1 VLPAA
6 VSDEVSVARFL
17 IARRN
22 RATSHLDGY
31 GTAMAG
37 GVRFTNLVPTVT
49 LDWLADR
56 FPAPDV
62 LKIDVEGAE
71 LAVLAGAT
79 QLLGHVP
86 TIICEVTGLL
96 TARGYALYDG
106 DRPSGERVP
115 VSVAPP
121 NTLAIA
127 GPAATA
133 EAAPTDEETSLMA

>member
-1 VLPAA
+1 MQVLPAA
-6 VSDEVSVARFL
+6 VSEEVSVARFH

-49 LDWLADR
+49 LDWLAAR

-79 QLLGHVP
+79 NCSDTSGRSS
-86 TIICEVTGLL
+86 
-96 TARGYALYDG
+96 ARSPL
-106 DRPSGERVP
+106 ET
-115 VSVAPP
+115 PP
-121 NTLAIA
+121 RCLVC
-127 GPAATA
+127 
-133 EAAPTDEETSLMA
+133 